1 MSRIQLL
8 KNVVDGLHSLADDIQ
23 AIADAL
29 AGDETAAAEEAAP
42 PAPEKPQL
50 TLEEVRAV
58 LAEKSHDGFT
68 KEIRE
73 LLEKYGAL
81 TNTRFSPLP
90 PLTGGQNA
98 PLPHGWSRNLPTER
112 PRRQRKA
119 QRHTPSVNI
128 SSDVF

>member
-29 AGDETAAAEEAAP
+29 AGDETAAAE
-42 PAPEKPQL
+42 KPQL

-73 LLEKYGAL
+73 LRARIDELIAHHDQDVHELRALIDDLSAKLTEKA
-81 TNTRFSPLP
+81 
-90 PLTGGQNA
+90 
-98 PLPHGWSRNLPTER
+98 E
-112 PRRQRKA
+112 
-119 QRHTPSVNI
+119 
-128 SSDVF
+128 